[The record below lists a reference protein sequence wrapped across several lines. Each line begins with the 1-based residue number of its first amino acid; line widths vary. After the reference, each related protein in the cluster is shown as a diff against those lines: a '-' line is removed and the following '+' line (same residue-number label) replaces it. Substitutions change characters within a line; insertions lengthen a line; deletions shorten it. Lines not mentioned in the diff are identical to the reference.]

1 MENFQPGH
9 MLESYLIEKKVGQG
23 GMSMVDKV
31 YYASTDR
38 FDADKDMPFRLTQDR
53 KLFKWD
59 QPL

>member
-1 MENFQPGH
+1 MDNFQPGL
-9 MLESYLIEKKVGQG
+9 MLENYLIEKKVGQG

-38 FDADKDMPFRLTQDR
+38 FVADKDMPSRLTQDR
-53 KLFKWD
+53 KLSKGD